1 MKNFWK
7 KTASGLLA
15 LLIVAGASPAA
26 AVIKTFESSALTAHA
41 EGSIEEDYNF
51 TVNEDGNTVTIT
63 KWTGSGSEIEVPETL
78 DGKTVTVIGPWAF
91 AQIESITKVTLPD
104 TVTEIGDS
112 AFNGCTA
119 LADVVLP
126 SGLKKIGSTAFG
138 SCGITEITIPDGVET
153 IGSNAF
159 SSCAQ
164 LADVNIPASVTTIGE
179 SAFRDTPW
187 LNAKKAEDPIVIVN
201 NIIID
206 GSACTGSVTIPES
219 VVCIGD
225 MAFSNCRAMTSVY
238 VPSNVK
244 TIGAGSFSNCTSLK
258 EITMEDGIESIGY
271 QAFYACSAL
280 TRVTVP
286 DSVESIGGSA
296 FTICEKLEYVKLPEG
311 LTAISNSMFS
321 SCSALKY
328 VNIPDSVRTIE
339 MRAFGGC
346 TSLTKVVIPEGV
358 KSIGMMAF
366 MQCTG
371 LKTVYVPESV
381 TTIAP
386 MAFSVCPE
394 LVVKGEA
401 GSYAAEYAN
410 RNSVNFI
417 DTETAD
423 AEINGVSLSLS
434 DDLGLNFVVVAATAE
449 NKDNYSIKLSG
460 ECAEDGKTLPLTA
473 KTVGGETVYCATAS
487 LTANNMQELITAEL
501 YKGDVLIDTVKYDIR
516 SYLKEISEK
525 RSAEGASA
533 AELDMYASALTYGY
547 AAENYFNGAS
557 NDLSSL
563 DTAGAVVK
571 SQKNIDDLYTVQNTS
586 QYYTS
591 NPLYRPD
598 NEDAKFT
605 LILDSKMAVRVYVK
619 GMAAG
624 TKDLTGKLT
633 SVAGTKGGAD
643 YPSYFEIKDLSPLEL
658 GKDQTIKAGGKT
670 YQFCPLVWAYRMLSN
685 SNADVKNRRMA
696 EAVANYAYAAYRYK
710 NA

>member
-423 AEINGVSLSLS
+423 AEIS
-434 DDLGLNFVVVAATAE
+434 DDLGLNFVVGAATAE

>member
-51 TVNEDGNTVTIT
+51 TVNEDGSTVTIT
-63 KWTGSGSEIEVPETL
+63 KWTGSGSEVEVPETL

-91 AQIESITKVTLPD
+91 AQIERITKVTLPD

-138 SCGITEITIPDGVET
+138 SCGITEITIPDGVES

-164 LADVNIPASVTTIGE
+164 LADVTIPASVTTIGE

-286 DSVESIGGSA
+286 DSVDTIGGSA

-434 DDLGLNFVVVAATAE
+434 DDLGLNFVVGAATAE

-473 KTVGGETVYCATAS
+473 KTVGDKTVYCATAS

-533 AELDMYASALTYGY
+533 AELDMYSSALTYGY

-563 DTAGAVVK
+563 DTAGAIVK

-591 NPLYRPD
+591 NPLYRHD

-624 TKDLTGKLT
+624 TNDLTGKLT

-696 EAVANYAYAAYRYK
+696 EAVANYAYAAYWYK

>member
-434 DDLGLNFVVVAATAE
+434 DDLGLNFVVGAATAE

-563 DTAGAVVK
+563 DTAGAIVK

>member
-26 AVIKTFESSALTAHA
+26 AVIKSFESSALTAHA

-51 TVNEDGNTVTIT
+51 TVNEDGSTVTIT

-78 DGKTVTVIGPWAF
+78 DGKTVTVIGTWAF

-138 SCGITEITIPDGVET
+138 SCGITEITIPDGVES

-164 LADVNIPASVTTIGE
+164 LADVTIPASVTTIGE
-179 SAFRDTPW
+179 SAFRDTAW

-286 DSVESIGGSA
+286 DSVDTIGGSA

-328 VNIPDSVRTIE
+328 VNIPDSVRTID

-434 DDLGLNFVVVAATAE
+434 DDLGLNFVVGAATAE

-460 ECAEDGKTLPLTA
+460 ECAEDGKTLSLTA

-591 NPLYRPD
+591 NPLYRHD

-624 TKDLTGKLT
+624 TNDLTGKLT

>member
-51 TVNEDGNTVTIT
+51 TVNEDGSTVTIT
-63 KWTGSGSEIEVPETL
+63 KWTGSGSEVEVPETL

-434 DDLGLNFVVVAATAE
+434 DDLGLNFVVGAATAE

>member
-26 AVIKTFESSALTAHA
+26 AVIKSFESSALTAHA

-51 TVNEDGNTVTIT
+51 TVNEDGSTVTIT

-153 IGSNAF
+153 IGGNAF

-164 LADVNIPASVTTIGE
+164 LADVTIPASVTTIGE
-179 SAFRDTPW
+179 SAFRDTAW
-187 LNAKKAEDPIVIVN
+187 LNAKKAEDPLVIVN
-201 NIIID
+201 DIVID
-206 GSACTGSVTIPES
+206 GTACTGSVTIPES

-225 MAFSNCRAMTSVY
+225 MAFANCRTLTGVY
-238 VPSNVK
+238 VPGSVK
-244 TIGAGSFSNCTSLK
+244 SIGASAFTSCSSLND
-258 EITMEDGIESIGY
+258 ITINDGVESIGPD
-271 QAFYACSAL
+271 AFRECSRL
-280 TRVTVP
+280 TRVTFP

-296 FTICEKLEYVKLPEG
+296 FFTCDKLEYVKLPES
-311 LTAISNSMFS
+311 LTKISNSMFVG
-321 SCSALKY
+321 CSALKY
-328 VNIPDSVRTIE
+328 VNIPDNVKEIE
-339 MRAFGGC
+339 VRAFAAC
-346 TSLTKVVIPEGV
+346 TSLTKLTIPDGTE
-358 KSIGMMAF
+358 SIGMYAF
-366 MQCTG
+366 MNCTG
-371 LKTVYVPESV
+371 LKMVNIPESV
-381 TTIAP
+381 ISISFS
-386 MAFSVCPE
+386 AFANCRNV
-394 LVVKGEA
+394 LIRGEA

-434 DDLGLNFVVVAATAE
+434 DDLGLNFVVGAATAE

-460 ECAEDGKTLPLTA
+460 KCAEDGKTLPLTA

-591 NPLYRPD
+591 NPLYRHD

-633 SVAGTKGGAD
+633 SAAGTKGGAD
-643 YPSYFEIKDLSPLEL
+643 YPSYFEIKDISPLEL

>member
-434 DDLGLNFVVVAATAE
+434 DDLGLNFVVGAATAE

>member
-51 TVNEDGNTVTIT
+51 TVNEDGSTVTIT

-78 DGKTVTVIGPWAF
+78 DGKTVTVIGTWAF

-112 AFNGCTA
+112 AFNSCTA

-126 SGLKKIGSTAFG
+126 AGLKKIGSTAFG
-138 SCGITEITIPDGVET
+138 SCGITEITIPDGVES
-153 IGSNAF
+153 IGGNAF

-164 LADVNIPASVTTIGE
+164 LADVTIPASVTTIGE
-179 SAFRDTPW
+179 SAFRDTAW
-187 LNAKKAEDPIVIVN
+187 LNAKKAEDPMVIVN

-225 MAFSNCRAMTSVY
+225 MAFANCRAMTSVY

-286 DSVESIGGSA
+286 DSVDTIGGSA

-328 VNIPDSVRTIE
+328 VNIPDSVQTID

-401 GSYAAEYAN
+401 GSCAAEYAN
-410 RNSVNFI
+410 RNSVNFM

-434 DDLGLNFVVVAATAE
+434 DDLGLNFVVGAATAE

-624 TKDLTGKLT
+624 TNDLTGKLT

-643 YPSYFEIKDLSPLEL
+643 YPSYFEIKDLSPLDL

>member
-366 MQCTG
+366 MQCTD

-434 DDLGLNFVVVAATAE
+434 DDLGLNFVVGAATAE

>member
-51 TVNEDGNTVTIT
+51 TVNEDGSTVTIT

-78 DGKTVTVIGPWAF
+78 DGKTVTVIGTWAF

-138 SCGITEITIPDGVET
+138 SCGITEITIPDGVES
-153 IGSNAF
+153 IGGNAF

-164 LADVNIPASVTTIGE
+164 LADVTIPASVTTIGE

-286 DSVESIGGSA
+286 DSVDTIGGSA

-328 VNIPDSVRTIE
+328 VNIPDSVRTID

-434 DDLGLNFVVVAATAE
+434 DDLGLNFVVGAATAE

-460 ECAEDGKTLPLTA
+460 ECAEDGKTLSLTA

-591 NPLYRPD
+591 NPLYRHD

-624 TKDLTGKLT
+624 TNDLTGKLT

>member
-434 DDLGLNFVVVAATAE
+434 DDLGLNFVVGAATAE

-563 DTAGAVVK
+563 DTAGAIVK

-591 NPLYRPD
+591 NPLYRHD

>member
-15 LLIVAGASPAA
+15 LLIVAGASPAS
-26 AVIKTFESSALTAHA
+26 AVIKTFGSSALTAYA
-41 EGSIEEDYNF
+41 EGSVEEDYNF

-63 KWTGSGSEIEVPETL
+63 KWLGSDSDVTVPETL
-78 DGKTVTVIGPWAF
+78 DGKTVTVIGTWAF

-119 LADVVLP
+119 LTDVVLQA
-126 SGLKKIGSTAFG
+126 GLKTIGSTAFG
-138 SCGITEITIPDGVET
+138 SCGITEITIPDGVES
-153 IGSNAF
+153 IGGNAF

-164 LADVNIPASVTTIGE
+164 LADVTIPASVTTIGE
-179 SAFRDTPW
+179 SAFRDTAW
-187 LNAKKAEDPIVIVN
+187 LNAKKEEDPMVIVN
-201 NIIID
+201 DIVID
-206 GSACTGSVTIPES
+206 GTACTGSVTIPDS

-225 MAFSNCRAMTSVY
+225 MAFANCRALTGVY
-238 VPSNVK
+238 VPGSVK
-244 TIGAGSFSNCTSLK
+244 SIGASAFTSCSSLK
-258 EITMEDGIESIGY
+258 DITINDGVESIGPD
-271 QAFYACSAL
+271 AFRECSRL
-280 TRVTVP
+280 TRVTIP

-296 FTICEKLEYVKLPEG
+296 FFICEKLEYVKLPEG
-311 LTAISNSMFS
+311 LTTISNSMFLN
-321 SCSALKY
+321 CSALKY
-328 VNIPDSVRTIE
+328 VNIPDSVRTIDL
-339 MRAFGGC
+339 RAFAGC

-358 KSIGMMAF
+358 ESIGMMAF
-366 MQCTG
+366 MQCID

-381 TTIAP
+381 TTINA
-386 MAFSVCPE
+386 MAFSVCPK

-434 DDLGLNFVVVAATAE
+434 DDLGLNFVVGAATAE

-460 ECAEDGKTLPLTA
+460 KCAEDGKTLPLTA
-473 KTVGGETVYCATAS
+473 KTVGDKTVYCATAS

-516 SYLKEISEK
+516 SYLKELEET
-525 RSAEGASA
+525 RSAAGASD
-533 AELDMYASALTYGY
+533 AELNMYSSALTYGY

-563 DTAGAVVK
+563 DTTGAIAK
-571 SQKNIDDLYTVQNTS
+571 SKKNIDDLYTVQNTK

-591 NPLYRPD
+591 NPLYKPD

-605 LILDSKMAVRVYVK
+605 LVLDSKMAVRVYVK

-624 TKDLTGKLT
+624 TKDLSGKLT
-633 SVAGTKGGAD
+633 SVAGTKGGSD
-643 YPSYFEIKDLSPLEL
+643 YPSYFEIKDLSPLDL
-658 GKDQTIKAGGKT
+658 GKDQTIKAGDKT

-685 SNADVKNRRMA
+685 SNADVKNKRMA
-696 EAVANYAYAAYRYK
+696 EAAANYAYASYQYK

>member
-15 LLIVAGASPAA
+15 LLIVAGASPAS

-51 TVNEDGNTVTIT
+51 TVNEDGSTVTIT

-78 DGKTVTVIGPWAF
+78 DGKTVTVIGTWAF

-112 AFNGCTA
+112 AFNSCTA

-138 SCGITEITIPDGVET
+138 SCGITEITIPDGVES
-153 IGSNAF
+153 IGGNAF

-258 EITMEDGIESIGY
+258 EIKMEDGIESIGY

-286 DSVESIGGSA
+286 DSVDTIGGSA

-434 DDLGLNFVVVAATAE
+434 DDLGLNFVVGAATAE

-533 AELDMYASALTYGY
+533 AELDMYSSTLTYGY

-563 DTAGAVVK
+563 DTAGAIVK

-591 NPLYRPD
+591 NPLYRHD

>member
-434 DDLGLNFVVVAATAE
+434 DDLGLNFVVGAATAE

-533 AELDMYASALTYGY
+533 AELDMYSSTLTYGY

-563 DTAGAVVK
+563 DTAGAIVK

-591 NPLYRPD
+591 NPLYRHD

-624 TKDLTGKLT
+624 TNDLTGKLT
-633 SVAGTKGGAD
+633 SAAGTKGGAD

>member
-1 MKNFWK
+1 
-7 KTASGLLA
+7 
-15 LLIVAGASPAA
+15 
-26 AVIKTFESSALTAHA
+26 
-41 EGSIEEDYNF
+41 
-51 TVNEDGNTVTIT
+51 
-63 KWTGSGSEIEVPETL
+63 
-78 DGKTVTVIGPWAF
+78 
-91 AQIESITKVTLPD
+91 
-104 TVTEIGDS
+104 
-112 AFNGCTA
+112 
-119 LADVVLP
+119 
-126 SGLKKIGSTAFG
+126 
-138 SCGITEITIPDGVET
+138 
-153 IGSNAF
+153 
-159 SSCAQ
+159 
-164 LADVNIPASVTTIGE
+164 
-179 SAFRDTPW
+179 
-187 LNAKKAEDPIVIVN
+187 
-201 NIIID
+201 
-206 GSACTGSVTIPES
+206 
-219 VVCIGD
+219 
-225 MAFSNCRAMTSVY
+225 
-238 VPSNVK
+238 
-244 TIGAGSFSNCTSLK
+244 
-258 EITMEDGIESIGY
+258 MEDGIESIGY

-286 DSVESIGGSA
+286 DSVDTIGGSA

-434 DDLGLNFVVVAATAE
+434 DDLGLNFVVGAATAE

-473 KTVGGETVYCATAS
+473 KTVGDKTVYCATAS

-533 AELDMYASALTYGY
+533 AELDMYSSALTYGY

-563 DTAGAVVK
+563 DTAGAIVK

-591 NPLYRPD
+591 NPLYRHD

-624 TKDLTGKLT
+624 TNDLTGKLT

>member
-15 LLIVAGASPAA
+15 LLIVAGASPAS

-51 TVNEDGNTVTIT
+51 TVNEDGSTVTIT

-78 DGKTVTVIGPWAF
+78 DGKTVTVIGTWAF

-112 AFNGCTA
+112 AFNSCTA

-138 SCGITEITIPDGVET
+138 SCGITEITIPDGVES
-153 IGSNAF
+153 IGGNAF

-258 EITMEDGIESIGY
+258 EIKMEDGIESIGY

-286 DSVESIGGSA
+286 DSVDTIGGSA

-434 DDLGLNFVVVAATAE
+434 DDLGLNFVVGAATAE

-533 AELDMYASALTYGY
+533 AELDMYSSTLTYGY

-563 DTAGAVVK
+563 DTAGAIVK

-591 NPLYRPD
+591 NPLYRHD

-624 TKDLTGKLT
+624 TNDLTGKLT
-633 SVAGTKGGAD
+633 SAAGTKGGAD